1 MPLCININVNNSDM
15 SIKNERIGT
24 KKYVKAINVRNLN
37 HVTDRQQM
45 MDEKRTSARKQAIK
59 LISDAWK
66 SDNKATDNINV
77 MDKAKETIA
86 IRNNEL
92 MSKLKDIKDSQE
104 ALREQYGVDKDS
116 EEQNDLELLIKY
128 QDNKTGIFS
137 DKFSKEEIERL
148 KELQSQPLTEYQK
161 KSLMINAGK
170 DSVYNELDRN
180 ETKAMSLTM
189 SINDAKT
196 EQLKSQDMLKAQ
208 DAADSILEA
217 AEKDIYGSL
226 INEGKN
232 NIDDKQQE
240 NKEKAEEAQEKK
252 EEREEQTDK
261 VKEKRKEEQAI
272 IEGETEAEKLKQ
284 SISVTDEKTNNMEEA
299 QSKVNQIMKKN
310 NLINEDI
317 KGIEIDLNF

>member
-37 HVTDRQQM
+37 HMTDRQQM

-104 ALREQYGVDKDS
+104 ALREQYGVDKNS
-116 EEQNDLELLIKY
+116 EEQKDLELLIKY

-208 DAADSILEA
+208 EEIAQMETEATAGGGAVKAVVSGTNVLKAIELKPEVVDADDVEMLQDLILAAVNEAFRQA
-217 AEKDIYGSL
+217 AEKS
-226 INEGKN
+226 EQQM
-232 NIDDKQQE
+232 KQI
-240 NKEKAEEAQEKK
+240 
-252 EEREEQTDK
+252 T
-261 VKEKRKEEQAI
+261 
-272 IEGETEAEKLKQ
+272 GGMGGGMPGL
-284 SISVTDEKTNNMEEA
+284 
-299 QSKVNQIMKKN
+299 
-310 NLINEDI
+310 
-317 KGIEIDLNF
+317 F

>member
-1 MPLCININVNNSDM
+1 MPLSININVNNSDM
-15 SIKNERIGT
+15 SIKNEKTGV
-24 KKYVKAINVRNLN
+24 KKNIKAINARELN
-37 HVTDRQQM
+37 FMTDRQQM
-45 MDEKRTSARKQAIK
+45 MDEKRTGARKQAMK

-66 SDNKATDNINV
+66 SDNKATDNISG
-77 MDKAKETIA
+77 MAKTKEDIA

-92 MSKLKDIKDSQE
+92 RSKLKDIKDSQE

-116 EEQNDLELLIKY
+116 EEQKDLELLMTY

-137 DKFSKEEIERL
+137 DRFSKEEIERL

-161 KSLMINAGK
+161 KALMINAGK
-170 DSVYNELDRN
+170 DSIYDEIDRN
-180 ETKAMSLTM
+180 ETKAMCLTM

-196 EQLKSQDMLKAQ
+196 DKLKSQDMIKAQ
-208 DAADSILEA
+208 DAADSILDA
-217 AEKDIYGSL
+217 AEKDIYGNL

-232 NIDDKQQE
+232 NIDDKLE
-240 NKEKAEEAQEKK
+240 EDKEKAEEAEKKK
-252 EEREEQTDK
+252 EERKEQVDK
-261 VKEKRKEEQAI
+261 AKERREEEQAI
-272 IEGETEAEKLKQ
+272 IEGETETEKLEQ

-310 NLINEDI
+310 NMINEDI

>member
-1 MPLCININVNNSDM
+1 M
-15 SIKNERIGT
+15 
-24 KKYVKAINVRNLN
+24 
-37 HVTDRQQM
+37 
-45 MDEKRTSARKQAIK
+45 
-59 LISDAWK
+59 
-66 SDNKATDNINV
+66 
-77 MDKAKETIA
+77 
-86 IRNNEL
+86 
-92 MSKLKDIKDSQE
+92 E

-161 KSLMINAGK
+161 KSLMINADK

-240 NKEKAEEAQEKK
+240 DKEKAEEAQEKK

-272 IEGETEAEKLKQ
+272 IEGETEAEKLEQ

>member
-37 HVTDRQQM
+37 HMTDRQQM

-86 IRNNEL
+86 IKNNEL

-170 DSVYNELDRN
+170 DSIYNELDRN

-240 NKEKAEEAQEKK
+240 DKERQRKHKRRRKNEKN
-252 EEREEQTDK
+252 RPI
-261 VKEKRKEEQAI
+261 R
-272 IEGETEAEKLKQ
+272 L
-284 SISVTDEKTNNMEEA
+284 
-299 QSKVNQIMKKN
+299 KKN
-310 NLINEDI
+310 VRKSRLLLRVKQRLRSWSRVYQLQTRKLITWKKPRVRLI
-317 KGIEIDLNF
+317 RL

>member
-1 MPLCININVNNSDM
+1 MPLSININVNNSDM
-15 SIKNERIGT
+15 SIKNEKTGV
-24 KKYVKAINVRNLN
+24 KKNIKAINARELN
-37 HVTDRQQM
+37 FMTDRQQM
-45 MDEKRTSARKQAIK
+45 MDEKRTGARKQAMK

-66 SDNKATDNINV
+66 SDNKATDNISG
-77 MDKAKETIA
+77 MAKTKEDIA

-92 MSKLKDIKDSQE
+92 RSKLKDIKDSQE

-116 EEQNDLELLIKY
+116 EEQKDLELLMKY

-137 DKFSKEEIERL
+137 DRFSKEEIERL

-161 KSLMINAGK
+161 KALMINAGK
-170 DSVYNELDRN
+170 DSIYDEIDRN
-180 ETKAMSLTM
+180 ETKAMCLTM

-196 EQLKSQDMLKAQ
+196 DKLKSQDMIKAQ
-208 DAADSILEA
+208 DAADSILDA
-217 AEKDIYGSL
+217 AEKDIYGNL

-232 NIDDKQQE
+232 NIDDKLE
-240 NKEKAEEAQEKK
+240 EDKEKAEEAEKKK
-252 EEREEQTDK
+252 EERKEQVDK
-261 VKEKRKEEQAI
+261 AKERREEEQAI
-272 IEGETEAEKLKQ
+272 IEGETETEKLEQ

-310 NLINEDI
+310 NMINEDI

>member
-37 HVTDRQQM
+37 HMTDRQQM

-86 IRNNEL
+86 IKNNEL

-161 KSLMINAGK
+161 KSLMINADK

-240 NKEKAEEAQEKK
+240 DKEKAEEAQEKK

-272 IEGETEAEKLKQ
+272 IEGETEAEKLEQ